1 MNTEPV
7 WLLNARKHIGQSE
20 IPGKESNPWI
30 RNLWLKLKGEWLWSA
45 LGSDDSAAPWCGTF
59 VGAVMRESSIAP
71 ARHWY
76 RAKDWLNWGVPL
88 DDAAPGCVVVYDRAG
103 GGHVGFA
110 VALDMN
116 GRILTLGGNQGN
128 RVSIAPFERWR
139 VLGYRWPAD
148 HVAELASAG
157 YLPTVTSTAASSSNE
172 A

>member
-1 MNTEPV
+1 MNVVAGEPY
-7 WLLNARKHIGQSE
+7 WLTIARHHLGTAE
-20 IPGKESNPWI
+20 IPGKETAPQI
-30 RNLWLKLKGEWLWSA
+30 AKWLRELRAWW
-45 LGSDDSAAPWCGTF
+45 SDDETPWCGTF

-110 VALDMN
+110 VALDVS

-157 YLPTVTSTAASSSNE
+157 YLPTVTSTSASSSNE
-172 A
+172 S